1 MKTTQFEIT
10 WLLSRWTDLD
20 IDTLYN
26 ILQLR
31 QSIFIVEQ
39 NCPYLDAD
47 GQDAHALHLSGIAKD
62 TLCAYARIFPP
73 QKDRIAIGRVIVQPA
88 FRGQGLGYTL
98 MKEAHHRA
106 QKTFGIDRFFVSAQ
120 QHLAHFYQNL
130 GYQICGNPYL
140 EDDIP
145 HVPMNCG

>member
-1 MKTTQFEIT
+1 MNTTQTEIT
-10 WLLSRWTDLD
+10 WLLSKWTDLD
-20 IDTLYN
+20 IDTLYK

-47 GQDAHALHLSGIAKD
+47 GLDPATFHLMGYAD
-62 TLCAYARIFPP
+62 EQLCAYARIFPP
-73 QKDRIAIGRVIVQPA
+73 KENRIAIGRVIVAPS
-88 FRGQGLGYTL
+88 FRGQGLGYLL
-98 MKEAHHRA
+98 MKEAHQQA
-106 QKTFGIDRFFVSAQ
+106 QRIFGVQRFFVSAQ

-130 GYQICGNPYL
+130 GYKICGNPYL
-140 EDDIP
+140 EDNIP